1 MWEIIFGSL
10 FGLLSILITYI
21 ISRQKVDHKDNKRRI
36 DQLEEMNNKL
46 IDQNNII
53 LNKMNKDIKKIL
65 SNLEVKNEKI
75 NIVNKKIFNPDK

>member
-1 MWEIIFGSL
+1 
-10 FGLLSILITYI
+10 
-21 ISRQKVDHKDNKRRI
+21 
-36 DQLEEMNNKL
+36 MNNKL